1 MNLIT
6 MESLLECNK
15 PLTKYTVSD
24 LRTLCASTQGIL
36 NYRSLKKKELYEKVI
51 QENVFD
57 MYMNQKEKR
66 ETERKMKLEREEKVR
81 IYEDEQVEKRN
92 NKDKNEVNTEVIRKR
107 DIHEY
112 ELVYGDYYD
121 VMNKLDKIEDDKE
134 RMKYLIEEFELK
146 EEDFKFGN
154 YMCFSTTRQS
164 GLYMVS
170 KDNKLENN
178 FGEYGYELP
187 ISISEYLVDAVQTFK
202 NLEFHYFELSHQ
214 DFTVVS
220 SISGSIPTSWNIS
233 YDVFEDMIYVE
244 DPETNRQCSFNKNDK
259 KDVAELI
266 EYFN

>member
-1 MNLIT
+1 

-24 LRTLCASTQGIL
+24 LRTLCASTQGIM

-51 QENVFD
+51 QENVFE
-57 MYMNQKEKR
+57 MFMNQKEKR
-66 ETERKMKLEREEKVR
+66 ETGRKMKLEREEKVR
-81 IYEDEQVEKRN
+81 KYEDEQVEKRN
-92 NKDKNEVNTEVIRKR
+92 NKDKSEEEEYTEVIRKR

-134 RMKYLIEEFELK
+134 RMQYLIEEFELK

-187 ISISEYLVDAVQTFK
+187 LSISENLVDAVQTFK
-202 NLEFHYFELSHQ
+202 ALEFHYFELSHQ

-220 SISGSIPTSWNIS
+220 SISGSIPSSWVLS
-233 YDVFEDMIYVE
+233 YDAFEDMIYVE
-244 DPETNRQCSFNKNDK
+244 DPLTNRQCAFNIIDK
-259 KDVAELI
+259 KDVDELI
-266 EYFN
+266 DYFYQE